1 MRSESGRKLAIVV
14 DDEPFA
20 RLFAAQVFED
30 QGYRVLEANDAD
42 GGLQLLGSHPEVSVL
57 FTDISMPG
65 QMDGIGL
72 AKSVDRLRPDIS
84 LLVTSARVEPSSGDL
99 PTRARF
105 LPKPYTAHNLREAI
119 RTVG

>member
-1 MRSESGRKLAIVV
+1 MTSEVGRKLAIVV

-30 QGYRVLEANDAD
+30 QGYLVLEAQDAD
-42 GGLQLLGSHPEVSVL
+42 EGLQLLGNHPEVSVL

-72 AKSVDRLRPDIS
+72 AKSVDRLRPDIR
-84 LLVTSARVEPSSGDL
+84 LVITSGRVEPLSGDL
-99 PTRARF
+99 PARARF
-105 LPKPYTAHNLREAI
+105 LAKPYTAHNLRETI
-119 RTVG
+119 RTVA